1 MKKINSYVSKRG
13 FNTSKE
19 IELYRKIYKFR
30 QLVENGLKLNIKLI
44 DFIRK
49 IIIDWMIYS
58 IWKTQS
64 VNNELLQKKKID

>member
-13 FNTSKE
+13 FNISKE

-64 VNNELLQKKKID
+64 VNNELLQKKK